1 MTQQPDVQSH
11 RPVAL
16 ITGGARR
23 LGAAICAYLARQGFA
38 AAVHYDRS
46 AREAREL
53 CRAIAA
59 QGGIARPFQADL
71 LQDDPADLAAQV
83 GKELGPV
90 ALLVNNASIFKPD
103 ALGALQKPLWDA
115 HFRLHMEVPVLLAQA
130 VARLYP
136 AAAAVS
142 AAAPGQS
149 GTPSG
154 LIVNMIDQRVLRL
167 NPQYFSYTLSKA
179 ALWTATQ
186 TMAQSLAPHWR
197 VNAIGPG
204 PSLKNSR
211 QSAAEFAGQ
220 CAALPMGRG
229 PDLADFGRT
238 ICYLWQMPAI
248 TGQMIALDGGQHL
261 IWQTPDVKW
270 DAGSGAEA
278 GISASETA
286 AAARPGASE

>member
-1 MTQQPDVQSH
+1 MSSHSACQSC

-23 LGAAICAYLARQGFA
+23 LGAAISVYLAQHGFA
-38 AAVHYDRS
+38 VAVHYDRS
-46 AREAREL
+46 AKEAKTL
-53 CRAIAA
+53 CHNITA
-59 QGGIARPFQADL
+59 QGGFAHAFQADL
-71 LQDDPADLAAQV
+71 LHDAPAALAEKVSGEMGAIT
-83 GKELGPV
+83 
-90 ALLVNNASIFKPD
+90 LLINNASVFEPD
-103 ALGALQKPLWDA
+103 ELGNLQQSVWDA
-115 HFRLHMEVPVLLAQA
+115 HFRLHLQVPVLLSAA
-130 VARLYP
+130 VARLY
-136 AAAAVS
+136 S
-142 AAAPGQS
+142 AASAKAASAASSADAVPS
-149 GTPSG
+149 SG

-167 NPQYFSYTLSKA
+167 NPHYFSYTLSKS

-211 QSAAEFAGQ
+211 QSAAQFAGQ

-238 ICYLWQMPAI
+238 ICYLWQTPAI

-261 IWQTPDVKW
+261 IWQTPDVEY
-270 DAGSGAEA
+270 D
-278 GISASETA
+278 
-286 AAARPGASE
+286 